1 LEGKLEVSPEH
12 DPDVA
17 RVIASLAAAGK
28 TPVVVGESDFDR
40 DAIARGVA
48 LKIASGNVPDSLRGK
63 RVFRLRLDALAKG
76 AKTSEEF
83 VSRVQAVFAEA
94 SQTADQIVLF
104 VDQLHQYAGTRAAS
118 TASAAVKGDS
128 SEPPA
133 NHRRRVPGGLCHLY
147 WWRRKRRQVARINLN
162 RLRADTA
169 TTRRAQTSD
178 AARSTRN
185 SLVKTFRPT
194 CPNC

>member
-17 RVIASLAAAGK
+17 RVIASLASAGK

-94 SQTADQIVLF
+94 SQTADQIILF
-104 VDQLHQYAGTRAAS
+104 VDQLHQYAGTRAAT
-118 TASAAVKGDS
+118 TASATVK
-128 SEPPA
+128 EAIQA
-133 NHRRRVPGGLCHLY
+133 NHLRIIGGVSPAAY
-147 WWRRKRRQVARINLN
+147 ATYIVADESVAKLLELILN
-162 RLRADTA
+162 RLRGRYGREEHAPA
-169 TTRRAQTSD
+169 TQPDQRGIRR
-178 AARSTRN
+178 
-185 SLVKTFRPT
+185 
-194 CPNC
+194 